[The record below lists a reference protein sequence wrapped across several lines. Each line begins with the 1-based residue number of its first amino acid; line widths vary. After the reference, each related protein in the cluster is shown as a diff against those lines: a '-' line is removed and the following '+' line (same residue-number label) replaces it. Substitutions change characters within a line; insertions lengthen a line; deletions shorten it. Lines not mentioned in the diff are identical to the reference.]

1 MMEGVTTILRMISKL
16 PHLFSHHPSN
26 NQKAR
31 ILHVEG
37 LFVLFFILVSSNILV
52 RSLSHGVGPLPAVL
66 GFTSSITADETVK
79 ATNAAR
85 ASAGLSPL
93 SINSALVSAAVAKGN
108 NMCADQYW
116 AHISPSGLTPWLFM
130 KNAGYKYAVA
140 GENLARDFSDTPS
153 MLAAWM
159 ASPTHK
165 ANIVNAKYKE
175 IGIAVVN
182 CKLLGSDTAL
192 VVQMFGTQLVAGN
205 TGKITAGAVK
215 APQVKAMTTDS
226 EELSGNEQV
235 AGQASIPEQIVQAD
249 PVLTLNT
256 PIPTS
261 QAVAIFT
268 PLQVQKSVIVSILA
282 MLILVLILDMWLV
295 QKHNTVRSGSRS
307 LGHFLFF
314 VSIFF
319 LICIVRAGVTL

>member
-1 MMEGVTTILRMISKL
+1 MMERDVTNPCMISHL
-16 PHLFSHHPSN
+16 PHLFSHRPSN

-37 LFVLFFILVSSNILV
+37 LLVLLFVLISSNMLV
-52 RSLSHGVGPLPAVL
+52 RSLSYGVGPLPAVL

-79 ATNAAR
+79 ETNATR
-85 ASAGLSPL
+85 ASYGLSQL
-93 SINSALVSAAVAKGN
+93 SVNPALVSAAVAKGN

-116 AHISPSGLTPWLFM
+116 AHISPSGLTPWVFM

-153 MLAAWM
+153 MVAAWM

-165 ANIVNAKYKE
+165 ANMVNAKYKE

-192 VVQMFGTQLVAGN
+192 VVQMFGTQLIAGN
-205 TGKITAGAVK
+205 TGKTTAQAIVAPEVK
-215 APQVKAMTTDS
+215 ALTTESSDVPVSDQV
-226 EELSGNEQV
+226 E
-235 AGQASIPEQIVQAD
+235 GQESVPRQIENAD

-261 QAVAIFT
+261 QAIAIFT
-268 PLQVQKSVIVSILA
+268 PLQAQKSVIVAILVL
-282 MLILVLILDMWLV
+282 LILILILDMWLV

-314 VSIFF
+314 VAIFF